1 MDQSGA
7 NFRVWMGALSL
18 SAFAVGPAQ
27 SAPSLAPAVTS
38 VACDGGS
45 ASAAGGLN
53 AEAACQPPSGLQ
65 ADRRPEVPAPKP
77 STWGSLLAGLTGI
90 AVLRYRRQ
98 RPRNPLM

>member
-18 SAFAVGPAQ
+18 SAFAVGPAH
-27 SAPSLAPAVTS
+27 SAPSLTAAVTA
-38 VACDGGS
+38 VACDPGS
-45 ASAAGGLN
+45 GATPVELAGAPCSLSAHPQAG
-53 AEAACQPPSGLQ
+53 APSTFNS
-65 ADRRPEVPAPKP
+65 VPRP